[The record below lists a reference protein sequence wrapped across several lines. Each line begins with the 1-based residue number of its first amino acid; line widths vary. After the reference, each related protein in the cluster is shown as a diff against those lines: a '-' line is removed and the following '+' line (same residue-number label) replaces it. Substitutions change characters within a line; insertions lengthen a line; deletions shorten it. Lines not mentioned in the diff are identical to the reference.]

1 MYDLENCM
9 YRLQGLRE
17 LGVSVAI
24 DDFGTGYSS
33 LSYLQKLPVS
43 RVKID
48 QSFVHGITSRAQE
61 TLPLIR
67 AIVDLAHGLG
77 LTVIAEGVETENQLE
92 ALTIAG
98 CDLVQGYL
106 IHRPQPAS
114 EVEAHSAS
122 FRRTWRGWG
131 PRCGRI
137 RKSRTPSSMVY
148 QRSSRSRSSNR
159 RNAEAV
165 ASAQSSSVQGPG

>member
-1 MYDLENCM
+1 MYDLGDCM
-9 YRLQGLRE
+9 HRLQGLRE

-48 QSFVHGITSRAQE
+48 QSFVHGITSRSQE

-77 LTVIAEGVETENQLE
+77 LTVIAEGVETEHQLE
-92 ALTIAG
+92 ALAAAG

-114 EVEAHSAS
+114 QMETVFRQLLPDLGRLGLALRDSAEVPVYADVAPVFLGDELGVK
-122 FRRTWRGWG
+122 FRGG
-131 PRCGRI
+131 DH
-137 RKSRTPSSMVY
+137 
-148 QRSSRSRSSNR
+148 
-159 RNAEAV
+159 
-165 ASAQSSSVQGPG
+165 